1 MLVKNLIKKLQC
13 FDPEHGVILKTSA
26 ECDYVK
32 VECEIRDVKYEGGY
46 CVIKGE
52 EQ

>member
-13 FDPEHGVILKTSA
+13 VDQDHWVNLQTVCKCRHLK
-26 ECDYVK
+26 VK
-32 VECEIRDVKYEGGY
+32 CTIRDVKYEDGNV
-46 CVIKGE
+46 VIEGE